1 LPVLE
6 KADEEVIRW
15 AQSVLPGVEVALG
28 PPLAEADAPA
38 VSLHLL
44 ALTDIPAARG
54 AGRVS
59 PQFGARYLVTS
70 AAADPAE
77 AHRLLGA
84 LLFAALEQHEF
95 EVGFADVPDA
105 LWAAAGALPRAAFS
119 LFVRV
124 RRVREDEPTP
134 RVRGPIVVR
143 GAPLAPLEGLV
154 LGPGDVPI
162 SDAFIALPKLSATTR
177 SDRRGRFRFAAV
189 PSDVPTALVVRAKA
203 GEFPFT
209 VASPPE
215 SEPVVL
221 RLALNEG

>member
-6 KADEEVIRW
+6 EADEEVTRW
-15 AQSVLPGVEVALG
+15 AQSVLPGADVALG
-28 PPLAEADAPA
+28 PPLAESDSPA

-44 ALTDIPAARG
+44 ALTDVPAA
-54 AGRVS
+54 
-59 PQFGARYLVTS
+59 
-70 AAADPAE
+70 
-77 AHRLLGA
+77 
-84 LLFAALEQHEF
+84 
-95 EVGFADVPDA
+95 
-105 LWAAAGALPRAAFS
+105 
-119 LFVRV
+119 
-124 RRVREDEPTP
+124 
-134 RVRGPIVVR
+134 RGPIVVR

-189 PSDVPTALVVRAKA
+189 PSDVPTAIVVRAKA

-221 RLALNEG
+221 RLALSEG

>member
-1 LPVLE
+1 MLE
-6 KADEEVIRW
+6 EADDEVTSW
-15 AQSVLPGVEVALG
+15 AQSVLPGADVALG
-28 PPLAEADAPA
+28 PPLAESASPA

-44 ALTDIPAARG
+44 SLTDIPAARG

-70 AAADPAE
+70 AAAEPAE
-77 AHRLLGA
+77 AHRLLGT

-105 LWAAAGALPRAAFS
+105 LWAAAGAMPRAAFS

-124 RRVREDEPTP
+124 RREREDEPTP
-134 RVRGPIVVR
+134 LVRGPIVVR

-189 PSDVPTALVVRAKA
+189 PSDVPASPRVRAKA

-215 SEPVVL
+215 PS
-221 RLALNEG
+221 RSCCDSTLNEG